1 MIQAAIALLAIAT
14 PVHAIIAQRSVNVS
28 SHIVSATA
36 GKTFPNR
43 VALANLSAKSFAGVD
58 SAIPAASPAASPAP
72 AAQSGAAAVIDK
84 THAELARQSAA
95 EAAEHLKTAKAALN
109 ITMRNMNTTNSTV
122 KEVHHVAKDI
132 KHLYTPPNVTK
143 PLQAGAARWHLPLVL
158 MVLVIAC
165 AIHLL

>member
-1 MIQAAIALLAIAT
+1 MIRAVVALVALAA
-14 PVHAIIAQRSVNVS
+14 PVHAIVTQRSGNGSGHAVHGNE
-28 SHIVSATA
+28 
-36 GKTFPNR
+36 GKLLPGT
-43 VALANLSAKSFAGVD
+43 VAMANLSTKNFAGVEP
-58 SAIPAASPAASPAP
+58 APAPAASPAASPA
-72 AAQSGAAAVIDK
+72 AEIDK
-84 THAELARQSAA
+84 HTELARQSAA